1 MSKAMCFSAS
11 ASFVAAG
18 ATGVAGIIALTRV
31 NEAREVPLAA
41 TPLFFALQ
49 QSIEGMLWLD
59 LPSASDGLLSATLT
73 LLYLVFAEV
82 FWPLYAAIAAWLIE
96 RSQRRR
102 HLMAICLV
110 FSASVGGYLLC
121 WMLGRPYSAKIAD
134 SHIAYVPI
142 YWQPYAAGVAYV
154 AVAGF
159 PLLLS
164 SQRTV
169 LIFGVIILLG
179 LIVARAFYVEAF
191 ISVWC
196 FFAAMASIAIL
207 LHFELLRRSR
217 LHGTGG

>member
-1 MSKAMCFSAS
+1 MCFSAS

-18 ATGVAGIIALTRV
+18 ATGVAGIFALSRV

-49 QSIEGMLWLD
+49 QSIEGVLWLD
-59 LPSASDGLLSATLT
+59 LPFASDGLLSTTLT

-102 HLMAICLV
+102 HLMTICLV

-121 WMLGRPYSAKIAD
+121 WMLGRPYSATIAD
-134 SHIAYVPI
+134 GHIAYVPT

-154 AVAGF
+154 AAAGL

-169 LIFGVIILLG
+169 LIFGVIILVG
-179 LIVARAFYVEAF
+179 LVVARTFYFEAF
-191 ISVWC
+191 LSVWC
-196 FFAAMASIAIL
+196 FFAAMASVAIL
-207 LHFELLRRSR
+207 LHFKLPHRSR
-217 LHGTGG
+217 LSRAGA

>member
-1 MSKAMCFSAS
+1 MCFSAS

-18 ATGVAGIIALTRV
+18 ATGVAGIVALTRV
-31 NEAREVPLAA
+31 NEVREVPLAA
-41 TPLFFALQ
+41 TPLFFAFQ
-49 QSIEGMLWLD
+49 QSIEGMLWLN
-59 LPSASDGLLSATLT
+59 LPHASDGLLSTTLT

-102 HLMAICLV
+102 HLMAIGLV
-110 FSASVGGYLLC
+110 FGASVGAYLLW
-121 WMLGRPYSAKIAD
+121 WMLGRPYSATIAD
-134 SHIAYVPI
+134 GHIAYMPT
-142 YWQPYAAGVAYV
+142 YWQPYNAGVVYVAAAGL
-154 AVAGF
+154 

-169 LIFGVIILLG
+169 FIFGVIILVG
-179 LIVARAFYVEAF
+179 LVVARAFYFEAF

-196 FFAAMASIAIL
+196 FFAAMASITIL

-217 LHGTGG
+217 LHGAGA